1 MLNREETY
9 KILGEFFNDCVRFWI
24 LSGVKDY
31 REAFTSAIKD
41 VEGIARN
48 PYLPQGE
55 LLDVKAKELF
65 IKYRKI
71 DLRNK

>member
-9 KILGEFFNDCVRFWI
+9 QILGEFFNDCVKFWI

-31 REAFTSAIKD
+31 KEAFTLAIKD
-41 VEGIARN
+41 VEGVTHN
-48 PYLPQGE
+48 PYSPQGE
-55 LLDVKAKELF
+55 LLDVEAKRLF
-65 IKYRKI
+65 IKYRNI

>member
-9 KILGEFFNDCVRFWI
+9 KILVEFFEDCVRFWV
-24 LSGVKDY
+24 LKGVKDY
-31 REAFTSAIKD
+31 KEAFALAIKD
-41 VEGIARN
+41 VEGTKHN
-48 PYLPQGE
+48 PYSPQGE
-55 LLDVKAKELF
+55 LLDVEARALF